1 MPVLFLLGSFLCT
14 ITALRGISRFR
25 VCDLDGVYCHAGS
38 EQRHSCDCCRP
49 ALKVYVEVC
58 VFDDGRNAICHLD
71 NFVLHGGNLLC
82 CVQGLVFLWFY
93 SSTGIYACIESR
105 LLFFIAP
112 FVCVITVL

>member
-1 MPVLFLLGSFLCT
+1 MNKTERFSQIWTLKESYIKYLGMGLSKDLNSFS
-14 ITALRGISRFR
+14 IDALNG
-25 VCDLDGVYCHAGS
+25 
-38 EQRHSCDCCRP
+38 
-49 ALKVYVEVC
+49 C

-112 FVCVITVL
+112 FICTITVL